1 MGDEIIHYI
10 ESRLYLLSVIGS
22 FLLVLPMIFE
32 ELTCPPS
39 LLLTV
44 FYPIVWVLLPSLIL
58 VSLVTALYRGIKDLK
73 TEVNQMDH
81 ENIRNNESLKEYKF
95 RAKLL
100 MGIVT
105 VFILSAVVSA
115 IQLVSLIRWT
125 PFISSTI
132 CQNYQLY
139 LVKIHQWLSQVIST
153 VTGLYVK
160 L

>member
-10 ESRLYLLSVIGS
+10 ESRLNLLSVIGS

-58 VSLVTALYRGIKDLK
+58 VSLVTALYHGIKDLK
-73 TEVNQMDH
+73 TEVNQVDH
-81 ENIRNNESLKEYKF
+81 ENIRNNESLKEYKL

-100 MGIVT
+100 MGIVS
-105 VFILSAVVSA
+105 VYILSAVIFSTQMVSFLN
-115 IQLVSLIRWT
+115 I
-125 PFISSTI
+125 
-132 CQNYQLY
+132 
-139 LVKIHQWLSQVIST
+139 
-153 VTGLYVK
+153 
-160 L
+160 

>member
-10 ESRLYLLSVIGS
+10 ESRLFLLSVISS

-32 ELTCPPS
+32 EFTCPQS

-58 VSLVTALYRGIKDLK
+58 VSLVTALYHGIKDLK
-73 TEVNQMDH
+73 TEVNQVDH

-105 VFILSAVVSA
+105 VFILSAVVST
-115 IQLVSLIRWT
+115 IHLVSLIRWT
-125 PFISSTI
+125 PFAGWGTKMWT
-132 CQNYQLY
+132 
-139 LVKIHQWLSQVIST
+139 LVKCSIGHL
-153 VTGLYVK
+153 
-160 L
+160 